1 MAGKSLSYKCHY
13 LRQETIECYITNP
26 NPLPNPNSRLPIT
39 MEGHV
44 YLIGELEI
52 LCF

>member
-1 MAGKSLSYKCHY
+1 MD
-13 LRQETIECYITNP
+13 ITNP

-44 YLIGELEI
+44 YLIGGLFYAARTRTDDDDGYGHE
-52 LCF
+52 C